1 MPASIPR
8 KINIGRKSVEPE
20 SRRKLA
26 HALQGQGV
34 CRVGALECG
43 LRPTGSPTQ
52 VRRLHAH
59 HSTFRASRP
68 GPLGTGK
75 SDPNKPCNKLP
86 RFWEASQISDGS
98 GYELTSYPGRPFHHS
113 IVPRNGWRGPI
124 LPASWKQAGMT
135 RGLRRMKPRRASER
149 PRVARRAIIRAM
161 DIARGRSGSSPLHAF
176 NDNGN

>member
-8 KINIGRKSVEPE
+8 KINIGRKSAEPE

-26 HALQGQGV
+26 HVLQGQGV

-43 LRPTGSPTQ
+43 LRPRGAPTQ
-52 VRRLHAH
+52 VRHLHAH

-68 GPLGTGK
+68 GPVGAGK
-75 SDPNKPCNKLP
+75 SEPDNPYDRLP
-86 RFWEASQISDGS
+86 RFWGGSQIFDGS
-98 GYELTSYPGRPFHHS
+98 GSELTSYPGRPFHHS
-113 IVPRNGWRGPI
+113 IVPRDGWCRPI

-135 RGLRRMKPRRASER
+135 RGLRRMRPQRASER
-149 PRVARRAIIRAM
+149 PRIARRAVIPAM
-161 DIARGRSGSSPLHAF
+161 DIARGSSGSSPLHAF